1 MTPEHRRVRHT
12 LLRKHTHTHKRE
24 SLSCVS
30 PTESKGQAVYVQ
42 TYTRQKKIRSSFSR
56 TSFLPVSFFP
66 VASTLKSTCL
76 LFITKMWADHFSKS
90 KVDPCVPMHLYTIN
104 HTKSSNPLLGAGKG
118 SQTGRK
124 KAGRQADNQNS
135 TTLGW
140 NTTWFLPRFFLT
152 QFTEWTQADY
162 YLLKVWRYKLISL
175 KNWAQML
182 VFLFFRIYDFI
193 QSENIKKSL
202 II

>member
-90 KVDPCVPMHLYTIN
+90 RVDPCIPMHLYTIN

-124 KAGRQADNQNS
+124 KSRETSRQPKQYYTWLKYYMIFAQIFFDPIY
-135 TTLGW
+135 W
-140 NTTWFLPRFFLT
+140 MNTSW
-152 QFTEWTQADY
+152 
-162 YLLKVWRYKLISL
+162 LLF
-175 KNWAQML
+175 A
-182 VFLFFRIYDFI
+182 
-193 QSENIKKSL
+193 KSL
-202 II
+202 EI